1 MNITLSPIALSKV
14 DTYRKARG
22 IRSRKAALEAMIL
35 EVPEQPPVLEV
46 AEHPLDKKLR
56 EARANPSKEK
66 IPARVQHS
74 LAKMREEQAAGTL
87 ETFSLSEVM
96 TEIRRRQRGN

>member
-1 MNITLSPIALSKV
+1 MALSKV
-14 DTYRKARG
+14 DTYRKA
-22 IRSRKAALEAMIL
+22 AVEAMIL
-35 EVPEQPPVLEV
+35 EAVPVVLEA

-66 IPARVQHS
+66 IPARVQRS
-74 LAKMREEQAAGTL
+74 LAKMREERANGTL

-96 TEIRRRQRGN
+96 EGIRRRQGGN